1 MQKKAAVYNNNN
13 AICYGSTFVK
23 ATGGVPV
30 EIVCIR
36 GLRPWTGGES
46 NL

>member
-13 AICYGSTFVK
+13 NANCYGSTFVK

-36 GLRPWTGGES
+36 GGES
-46 NL
+46 KL